1 MTILIPAYEPDNRLL
16 ELIIQLQRCEL
27 GPIVVIDDGSGPAYS
42 KIFALVKSLRCTVL
56 THEANLGK
64 GRALKTGFEHIQKN
78 GLPGPIITAD
88 SDGQHLPHD
97 IQRIYEAVQKQNAP
111 GIVLGSRRFSGRVP
125 FRSRFGNTVT
135 RSVFALTTGNKV
147 YDTQTGLR
155 GFPLSMLSWLSDI
168 PGERFEYEMNMLLTA
183 HRAGYPITEEYID
196 TVYLD
201 ENKSSHFRP
210 VADSLRIYYPILLFS
225 TSSMLSALLD
235 FALLFIVHYFSS
247 SLLLSVVA
255 ARLCSSVF
263 NYSMNR
269 RYVFIGG
276 NTKRT
281 YQSFPKY
288 FALVLLI
295 LLLNYGLLYFYN
307 EKLIIPLLAAKVLT
321 EASIFVFSYWAQRRF
336 VY

>member
-1 MTILIPAYEPDNRLL
+1 MTILIPAYEPDNRLI

-64 GRALKTGFEHIQKN
+64 GRALKTGFEHFQRA

-97 IQRIYEAVQKQNAP
+97 IQRIYEAVLKQNAP
-111 GIVLGSRRFSGRVP
+111 GIVLGSRRFSGKVP
-125 FRSRFGNTVT
+125 LRSRFGNTVT
-135 RSVFALTTGNKV
+135 RSVFTLTTGNKV

-155 GFPLSMLSWLSDI
+155 GFPLSMLSWLTDI

-183 HRAGYPITEEYID
+183 NRAGYPITEEYID

-225 TSSMLSALLD
+225 TSSLLSALLD

-276 NTKRT
+276 NTKRA
-281 YQSFPKY
+281 YQSLPKY

>member
-269 RYVFIGG
+269 RYVFTGAHA
-276 NTKRT
+276 KRI
-281 YQSFPKY
+281 YQSLPKY

-307 EKLIIPLLAAKVLT
+307 EKLIIPLLAAKVMT
-321 EASIFVFSYWAQRRF
+321 EASIFMFSYWAQRRF

>member
-16 ELIIQLQRCEL
+16 ELIIQLHRCEL

-64 GRALKTGFEHIQKN
+64 GRALKTGFEHIQRA
-78 GLPGPIITAD
+78 GLPDPIITAD

-97 IQRIYEAVQKQNAP
+97 IQRIYEAVRKQNAP
-111 GIVLGSRRFSGRVP
+111 GIVLGSRRFSGKVP
-125 FRSRFGNTVT
+125 LRSRFGNTVT
-135 RSVFALTTGNKV
+135 RSVFTLTTGNKV

-155 GFPLSMLSWLSDI
+155 GFPLSMLSWLTDI

-183 HRAGYPITEEYID
+183 NKAGYPIIEEYID

-269 RYVFIGG
+269 RYVFTGAHA
-276 NTKRT
+276 KRI
-281 YQSFPKY
+281 YQSLPKY

-307 EKLIIPLLAAKVLT
+307 EKLIIPLLAAKVMT

>member
-1 MTILIPAYEPDNRLL
+1 MTILIPAYEPDDRLL
-16 ELIIQLQRCEL
+16 DLIIQLLNCEL

-42 KIFALVKSLRCTVL
+42 KIFTLVESLRCTVL

-64 GRALKTGFEHIQKN
+64 GLALKTGFAHIQRA

-97 IQRIYEAVQKQNAP
+97 IQRIYEAVQKQTVP
-111 GIVLGSRRFSGRVP
+111 GMVLGSRRFSGKVP
-125 FRSRFGNTVT
+125 LRSRFGNTVT
-135 RSVFALTTGNKV
+135 RAVFKLTTGNKV

-155 GFPLSMLSWLSDI
+155 GFPLSMLSWLSDL

-183 HRAGYPITEEYID
+183 NTAGYPITEEYID

-225 TSSMLSALLD
+225 TSSLISALLD

-247 SLLLSVVA
+247 SLLLSVVV

-269 RYVFIGG
+269 RYVFTGG
-276 NTKRT
+276 HTKRV

-307 EKLIIPLLAAKVLT
+307 EKLIIPLLAAKILT

>member
-1 MTILIPAYEPDNRLL
+1 MTILIPAYEPDERLL
-16 ELIIQLQRCEL
+16 DLIIQLLNCEL

-42 KIFALVKSLRCTVL
+42 RIFALVKSLRCTVL
-56 THEANLGK
+56 THETNLGK
-64 GRALKTGFEHIQKN
+64 GRALKTGFAHIQRA

-97 IQRIYEAVQKQNAP
+97 IQRIYEAVQKQTVP
-111 GIVLGSRRFSGRVP
+111 GMVLGSRRFSGKVP
-125 FRSRFGNTVT
+125 LRSRFGNTVT
-135 RSVFALTTGNKV
+135 RAVFTLTTGNKV

-155 GFPLSMLSWLSDI
+155 GFPLSMLSWLSDL

-183 HRAGYPITEEYID
+183 NTAGYPITEEYID

-225 TSSMLSALLD
+225 TSSLLSALLD

-247 SLLLSVVA
+247 NLLLSVVV

-269 RYVFIGG
+269 RYVFMGG
-276 NTKRT
+276 PTKRVCQT
-281 YQSFPKY
+281 LPKY

-307 EKLIIPLLAAKVLT
+307 EKLIIPLLAAKILT

>member
-1 MTILIPAYEPDNRLL
+1 MTILIPAYEPDERLL
-16 ELIIQLQRCEL
+16 DLIIQLLNCEL

-42 KIFALVKSLRCTVL
+42 RIFTLVKSLRCTVL
-56 THEANLGK
+56 THETNLGK
-64 GRALKTGFEHIQKN
+64 GRALKTGFAHIQRA

-97 IQRIYEAVQKQNAP
+97 IQRIYEAVQKQTVP
-111 GIVLGSRRFSGRVP
+111 GMVLGSRRFSGKVP
-125 FRSRFGNTVT
+125 LRSRFGNTVT
-135 RSVFALTTGNKV
+135 RAVFTLTTGNKV

-155 GFPLSMLSWLSDI
+155 GFPLSMLSWLSDL

-183 HRAGYPITEEYID
+183 STAGYPITEEYID

-225 TSSMLSALLD
+225 TSSLLSALLD

-247 SLLLSVVA
+247 NLLLSVVV

-269 RYVFIGG
+269 RYVFMGG
-276 NTKRT
+276 PTKRV
-281 YQSFPKY
+281 YQTFPKY

-307 EKLIIPLLAAKVLT
+307 EKLIIPLLAAKILT

>member
-64 GRALKTGFEHIQKN
+64 GRALKTGFEHFQRA
-78 GLPGPIITAD
+78 GLPGPIITTD

-97 IQRIYEAVQKQNAP
+97 IQRIYEAVLKQNAP
-111 GIVLGSRRFSGRVP
+111 GIVLGSRRFSGKVP
-125 FRSRFGNTVT
+125 LRSRFGNTVT
-135 RSVFALTTGNKV
+135 RSVFTLTTGNKV

-183 HRAGYPITEEYID
+183 NKAGYPITEEYID

-269 RYVFIGG
+269 RYVFTGAHA
-276 NTKRT
+276 KRI
-281 YQSFPKY
+281 YQSLPKY

-307 EKLIIPLLAAKVLT
+307 EKLIIPLLAAKVMT